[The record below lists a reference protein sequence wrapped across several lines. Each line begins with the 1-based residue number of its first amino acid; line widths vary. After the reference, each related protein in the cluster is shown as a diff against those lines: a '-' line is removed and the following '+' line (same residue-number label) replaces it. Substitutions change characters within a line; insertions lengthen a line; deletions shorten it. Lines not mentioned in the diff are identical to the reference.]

1 MGDIPDNIRKHRLS
15 SGLSQAQLAEKV
27 GVTRQTVS
35 SWERGASF
43 PDIKMLEDL
52 SSAFDVEIDELLY
65 PRSREKRKRTAAEP
79 LTFRFFFLSVVIYS
93 VLLIWGGGL
102 IAIPLFKKI
111 VGGGITEDFIIVVY
125 WGLILL
131 VAYLALCM
139 CLISEYISGR
149 RDDDTVDNPEN

>member
-1 MGDIPDNIRKHRLS
+1 M
-15 SGLSQAQLAEKV
+15 SQAQLAEKI
-27 GVTRQTVS
+27 GVTRQTIS

-52 SSAFDVEIDELLY
+52 SSAFDIE
-65 PRSREKRKRTAAEP
+65 
-79 LTFRFFFLSVVIYS
+79 
-93 VLLIWGGGL
+93 IWGGGL
-102 IAIPLFKKI
+102 IAIPLFKKL

-131 VAYLALCM
+131 VAYPALCM

-149 RDDDTVDNPEN
+149 RDDDTVDNSEN